1 MDAPEPPSE
10 LLARV
15 AHRWRQPERGEDYRD
30 RRWRRRRQRDPEL
43 VAALLARYASG
54 ARRVLDV
61 PAGTGRLAG
70 AAPGSTWFGVDAS
83 QSMLR
88 ALPVNLAPR
97 AVVGLA
103 EALPLRDGAVDV
115 VLCCRL
121 LHHLP
126 SRDARRILLA
136 EFARVTRDLVIVSFW
151 DRTSWP
157 QLRRRLWGGRAESR
171 VGVARAEL
179 LADLRAAGLEPL
191 AFSASARFLS
201 AQTFAVARRRDSRPC

>member
-1 MDAPEPPSE
+1 MDTSEPSSE

-15 AHRWRQPERGEDYRD
+15 AQRWRQPERGDEYRD
-30 RRWRRRRQRDPEL
+30 RRWQRRRERDPEL
-43 VAALLARYASG
+43 VAALLARHAAG
-54 ARRVLDV
+54 ARSVLDV
-61 PAGTGRLAG
+61 PAGTGRLAR
-70 AAPGSTWFGVDAS
+70 AAPASAWFGVDAS
-83 QSMLR
+83 LPMLC
-88 ALPVNLAPR
+88 ALPSHLAPR

-136 EFARVTRDLVIVSFW
+136 EFARVSRDLVIVSFW

-157 QLRRRLWGGRAESR
+157 QLRRRLWGGREETRAS
-171 VGVARAEL
+171 VARAEL

-191 AFSASARFLS
+191 AFSASARFFS
-201 AQTFAVARRRDSRPC
+201 AQTFAVARRREPPPC